1 MRQHEIL
8 GKKQIV
14 WIASLTAVVVLSALY
29 LCYVLISRGEH
40 LQQVEI
46 QRYLE
51 EISRQT
57 SAKANQRIKFNLNKL
72 KSISESL
79 PFLKEEEVDSYLHTL
94 EEKSDYEWIV
104 LLDENKDAVV
114 KGKTLYLHELPAIQ
128 KALQGSDAVND
139 SLIKGGTN
147 SYGALYA

>member
-46 QRYLE
+46 
-51 EISRQT
+51 
-57 SAKANQRIKFNLNKL
+57 
-72 KSISESL
+72 
-79 PFLKEEEVDSYLHTL
+79 
-94 EEKSDYEWIV
+94 
-104 LLDENKDAVV
+104 
-114 KGKTLYLHELPAIQ
+114 
-128 KALQGSDAVND
+128 
-139 SLIKGGTN
+139 
-147 SYGALYA
+147 

>member
-57 SAKANQRIKFNLNKL
+57 SAKANQRIEFNLNKL

-104 LLDENKDAVV
+104 LLDENNRVISSTKEGLLYQEFEPEKDCRIVV
-114 KGKTLYLHELPAIQ
+114 YPLSYNNWTM
-128 KALQGSDAVND
+128 VNM
-139 SLIKGGTN
+139 IPVKN
-147 SYGALYA
+147 S